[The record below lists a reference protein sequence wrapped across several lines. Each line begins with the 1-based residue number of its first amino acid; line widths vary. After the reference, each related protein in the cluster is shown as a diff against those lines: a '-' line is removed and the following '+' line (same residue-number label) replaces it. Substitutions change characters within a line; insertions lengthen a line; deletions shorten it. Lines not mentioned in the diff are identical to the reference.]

1 MYKLVLDSNIINK
14 CNELNLTKDFFDS
27 LRLEIWIPTYV
38 KNEILDSKKE
48 ILIDTLE
55 KLEYK
60 ITGFFGFSD
69 NPNSL
74 GFGELFDDS
83 SSGGLFYDLEFDNF
97 IKSTVKKHQN
107 DRYIAT
113 LSNINNAIFITCD
126 KKAYK
131 DANDNNIISLYFN
144 ENWTKI
150 EFKKQLIDI
159 INRLVEIK

>member
-14 CNELNLTKDFFDS
+14 CNQLNLTKDFFDS
-27 LRLEIWIPTYV
+27 LKVEIWTPTYV
-38 KNEILDSKKE
+38 KNEVLSSEKE
-48 ILIDTLE
+48 YLIDTLE
-55 KLEYK
+55 KLDYK

-74 GFGELFDDS
+74 GFAELFDDS
-83 SSGGLFYDLEFDNF
+83 SDGGLFYNLEYDNF
-97 IKSTVKKHQN
+97 IKSTVEKHQN

-113 LSNINNAIFITCD
+113 LSNLNNAIFVTCD

-131 DANDNNIISLYFN
+131 DADNNSIISLYFN

-150 EFKKQLIDI
+150 EFKKQLIVI
-159 INRLVEIK
+159 INRLVEIE

>member
-38 KNEILDSKKE
+38 KNEILDSRKE

-60 ITGFFGFSD
+60 MTGFFGFAG
-69 NPNSL
+69 NTNSL
-74 GFGELFDDS
+74 GFGEIDNNDNAGS
-83 SSGGLFYDLEFDNF
+83 FYGLEFDNF

-126 KKAYK
+126 KKAHK